1 VSQDSQFRAP
11 AGWYPDP
18 LGLPQLR
25 WWNNHGWTEQVSAA
39 PEPVAVQEARYAWME
54 DEPPVAAAYADAA
67 DRHPTPPQT
76 PSAPSLNQLE
86 GPRAVSKVDEPSM
99 WNGLAVP
106 ASPAMPA
113 STSLHGA
120 PQPIAA
126 PQQAQPIE
134 PTAATPPPPPFW
146 DIDDDSRP
154 APSVLPEDLKFWPGT
169 NPAELRRIA
178 REQAASEFR
187 Q

>member
-1 VSQDSQFRAP
+1 
-11 AGWYPDP
+11 
-18 LGLPQLR
+18 
-25 WWNNHGWTEQVSAA
+25 
-39 PEPVAVQEARYAWME
+39 ME
-54 DEPPVAAAYADAA
+54 DEPPVATAYADAA
-67 DRHPTPPQT
+67 DRLPTPPPAQ
-76 PSAPSLNQLE
+76 SAPSLNQLE
-86 GPRAVSKVDEPSM
+86 APRAFSKVDEPSM
-99 WNGLAVP
+99 WNASAAP
-106 ASPAMPA
+106 AAPVA
-113 STSLHGA
+113 TSLHSA

-126 PQQAQPIE
+126 AEPAQPIA
-134 PTAATPPPPPFW
+134 PSAATPPPPPYW